1 MLPCGDGLIDQIG
14 FNDFLL
20 CPDFVFI
27 HNTNSCIKSLF
38 NFLFAPPSAKI
49 FNLPF
54 DHVFV
59 CRVNGH
65 SPGVGVCFFFMGQLE
80 GSAAQRAGTLL
91 DGVVTGCTS
100 V

>member
-27 HNTNSCIKSLF
+27 HNTNSCIKGLF

-54 DHVFV
+54 AHVFV

-65 SPGVGVCFFFMGQLE
+65 SPGVGVCLFYG
-80 GSAAQRAGTLL
+80 AAGR
-91 DGVVTGCTS
+91 VGCTACWHPA
-100 V
+100 